1 MQHTVSSAGRKK
13 WYCLHVSVGEMMRTQ
28 TCVSTNCWH
37 DNLGIGRVRRDARR
51 SPGML
56 MAWFNSC
63 GARRKQSRWVYTSL
77 LDDHPTVPG
86 ANQTLPAASG
96 RPPRC
101 NDFHDWFIARW
112 SPRRRF
118 TTHPDRRSL
127 LPPRHRPHPSPPKKE
142 SPRRMENHLKI
153 KGHDER

>member
-28 TCVSTNCWH
+28 TCVSRNCWH
-37 DNLGIGRVRRDARR
+37 NNLGIGRVRRDARHAD
-51 SPGML
+51 GL
-56 MAWFNSC
+56 IQLVW
-63 GARRKQSRWVYTSL
+63 GKEKKQSRWVYTSL
-77 LDDHPTVPG
+77 LDDDPTVPG

-96 RPPRC
+96 RPPWC
-101 NDFHDWFIARW
+101 NDFHGWFIARW

-118 TTHPDRRSL
+118 TTNPDRSSL
-127 LPPRHRPHPSPPKKE
+127 LPPRHPHPTPPPRPPKQ
-142 SPRRMENHLKI
+142 SPRKMENHLKI